1 MLGVNFAIYSF
12 LDYKLNIVY
21 YKICF
26 NLPKKKKR
34 KEQRSI
40 KNKYK
45 NNNYTL
51 KLMEVIKYLSIH
63 LRNSFIF

>member
-12 LDYKLNIVY
+12 LDYKLNIIY
-21 YKICF
+21 YKIRF
-26 NLPKKKKR
+26 NLPKKRER

>member
-26 NLPKKKKR
+26 NLPKKKEKGTTFNQ
-34 KEQRSI
+34 KQI
-40 KNKYK
+40 
-45 NNNYTL
+45 
-51 KLMEVIKYLSIH
+51 
-63 LRNSFIF
+63 